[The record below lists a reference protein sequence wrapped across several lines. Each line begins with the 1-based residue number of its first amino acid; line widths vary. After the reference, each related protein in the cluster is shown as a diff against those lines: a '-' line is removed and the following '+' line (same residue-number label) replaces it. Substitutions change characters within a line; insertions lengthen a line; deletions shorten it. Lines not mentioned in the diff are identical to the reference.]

1 MTSIF
6 RSILVPLVALL
17 LIIVPTIGQ
26 ETPPARDAVET
37 PWQDV
42 ISSQIQA
49 FRDRD
54 APGAF
59 MYAGAS
65 FHLNFPDAESFF
77 NTIMG
82 SGYSPIME
90 STSHSFGEFQMVG
103 TNGVIQEVR
112 FIGGNQELYGA
123 LYQLTEEQ
131 GGWRVQG
138 VQLFREQG
146 VAI

>member
-6 RSILVPLVALL
+6 RSILVPVVALL
-17 LIIVPTIGQ
+17 IVIAPSMGQ
-26 ETPPARDAVET
+26 ETPAPDVVET

-65 FHLNFPDAESFF
+65 FHVQFPDAETFF

-82 SGYSPIME
+82 SGYSPIMD
-90 STSHSFGEFQMVG
+90 SMSHSFGEFRMIG
-103 TNGVIQEVR
+103 TDGVIQEVR
-112 FIGGNQELYGA
+112 LIGVNQELFGA

-138 VQLFREQG
+138 VQLYREQG

>member
-17 LIIVPTIGQ
+17 LIIVPSIGQ
-26 ETPPARDAVET
+26 ETPVAPDAVET

-54 APGAF
+54 APGA
-59 MYAGAS
+59 
-65 FHLNFPDAESFF
+65 F